1 MSTPAPPPYGHGA
14 PEPRVADDPTQPLQ
28 PEKSLGDLLGELSSE
43 FTNLI
48 RDEVALAK
56 VELKS
61 EAKKAGRAGGLL
73 GGAGLAGLMAL
84 QLLSFAAA
92 WGLAEIMPAGWAF
105 AIVAGVYV
113 IAAAVLGLSGKK
125 EIDEMNPTPE
135 QTVESVKEDVAW
147 AKKQI
152 S

>member
-1 MSTPAPPPYGHGA
+1 M
-14 PEPRVADDPTQPLQ
+14 VNDPTQPLQ

-56 VELKS
+56 VEMKS

-92 WGLAEIMPAGWAF
+92 WGLAEVLPIGWAF
-105 AIVAGVYV
+105 AIVAAVYV

-125 EIDEMNPTPE
+125 EIDELNPTPE